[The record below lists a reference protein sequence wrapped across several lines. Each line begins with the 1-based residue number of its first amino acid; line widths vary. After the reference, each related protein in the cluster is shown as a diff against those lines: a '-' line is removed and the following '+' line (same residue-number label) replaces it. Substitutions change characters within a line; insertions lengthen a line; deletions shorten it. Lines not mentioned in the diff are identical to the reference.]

1 MRWETTTLGG
11 EIIALTTFIHSTF
24 ANQDKVIV
32 NIKEGQ
38 KSLDNNIV
46 MLAISFGQHITCVMI
61 LILD

>member
-24 ANQDKVIV
+24 ENQNKVSV

-38 KSLDNNIV
+38 KSLNNNIL
-46 MLAISFGQHITCVMI
+46 MLATSFG
-61 LILD
+61 